1 MLLDVVSFKIN
12 TGEALS
18 ISIFPWVPNVG
29 VVKVPVRVIFLNP
42 VISLFESTTTP
53 FDVDTVPAVTPS
65 KTFNSAAVDVIPSK
79 AVLNS
84 VDVTPVS
91 YNSLA

>member
-1 MLLDVVSFKIN
+1 MVLDIVISPWFVNPSVVILAASN
-12 TGEALS
+12 
-18 ISIFPWVPNVG
+18 
-29 VVKVPVRVIFLNP
+29 VPVRVIFLKLA
-42 VISLFESTTTP
+42 ISLFESTTIA
-53 FDVDTVPAVTPS
+53 FDADTVPAVTPS
-65 KTFNSAAVDVIPSK
+65 NLFNSAAVDVIPSK